1 MAGTDFRPLS
11 DYKSVSKPGVSPF
24 TSASRNQKLVID
36 FTSMVTGAGFTA
48 VVGWLA
54 SFLALRKDERS
65 VQITQITEERTK
77 WRAAIRELTQNIV
90 IAFSGESEHSNEE
103 KARLRAALATSLNP
117 KCESDNQILSE
128 FGNLKHG
135 SDTTRFT
142 LAISLLLKHDW
153 ERVKWECIP
162 IYIKPFNLLKKK
174 NRAWR
179 SKDFRALPKA
189 NQ

>member
-1 MAGTDFRPLS
+1 MAGTDFRQLS

-103 KARLRAALATSLNP
+103 KA
-117 KCESDNQILSE
+117 
-128 FGNLKHG
+128 
-135 SDTTRFT
+135 
-142 LAISLLLKHDW
+142 
-153 ERVKWECIP
+153 
-162 IYIKPFNLLKKK
+162 
-174 NRAWR
+174 
-179 SKDFRALPKA
+179 
-189 NQ
+189 